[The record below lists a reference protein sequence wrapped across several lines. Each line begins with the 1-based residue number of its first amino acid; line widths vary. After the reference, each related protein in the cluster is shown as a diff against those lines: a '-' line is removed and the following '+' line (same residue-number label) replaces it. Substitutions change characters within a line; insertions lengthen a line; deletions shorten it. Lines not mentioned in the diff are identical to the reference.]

1 MRGKAALVS
10 VRDRNRSDR
19 DGMVIWYVELWAP
32 IRSLDAGSRSDFV
45 GLLGVV
51 LPRQQQHHHV
61 NGQSTS
67 SASDI
72 VPMLRQLQDGQQS
85 MQRHL
90 ANIKYDVIQQGKEL
104 GELRKWVVGDVLSKL
119 SA

>member
-1 MRGKAALVS
+1 MWSFGLQFGASTPEAEVTS
-10 VRDRNRSDR
+10 S
-19 DGMVIWYVELWAP
+19 
-32 IRSLDAGSRSDFV
+32 GSS
-45 GLLGVV
+45 GLSS
-51 LPRQQQHHHV
+51 PRQQQHHHV